1 MENIIGIRE
10 LREHTKKYSDKVKR
24 GESFTV
30 VKHTRPLFKIV
41 PVENEDMW
49 EKVADFTT
57 IQKGGVDIHDIL
69 SRL

>member
-10 LREHTKKYSDKVKR
+10 LREHTKKYSDKIQK

-30 VKHTRPLFKIV
+30 VKHTKPLFKIV
-41 PVENEDMW
+41 PVEREEAW
-49 EKVADFTT
+49 EEVVDFTK
-57 IQKGGVDIHDIL
+57 IRKGGVDIHDVL